1 MKFTNQ
7 MYSYVIYGLIS
18 SVIVLIGMIIMKHEM
33 PPRLVKI
40 DLIAITN
47 HYTQLMMGETTNS
60 NSEAVKKIS
69 ENIKINLEPI
79 IGEYARNHNV
89 VIIQAQALV
98 DTHIP
103 DITSQIIH
111 QLDSKLK

>member
-69 ENIKINLEPI
+69 ENIKI